1 MITVHYCEGAEFR
14 EKATQI
20 VLETLACLPETLRK
34 IFVWSHYRGCSVNQI
49 AGMLDW
55 RAPEIE
61 AALYAISSTLYRR
74 TRGLLV
80 QDSGVHSSG
89 NGIRQRKEQDQRTAA
104 LRSGCPTLLDRR
116 DRVPIKVARQLPSGL
131 KR

>member
-1 MITVHYCEGAEFR
+1 MITVHYCGSVEFR

-61 AALYAISSTLYRR
+61 AALYAISSTLYQR

-80 QDSGVHSSG
+80 QDSGVPDTLQGMGSDSG
-89 NGIRQRKEQDQRTAA
+89 KSGTSEPRFCALDAQLCWTTEPRIDQGSEPATFW
-104 LRSGCPTLLDRR
+104 P
-116 DRVPIKVARQLPSGL
+116 
-131 KR
+131 